1 MTIDGYV
8 TRSSVPGVSGR
19 DLSYMGQFAFSGD
32 PYGLTSG
39 YLLVEDNFNPEVG
52 FLQRDNLRR
61 YSGSARFSP
70 RPASPA
76 WIRRLSF
83 VANADH
89 LWTATSGDLETR
101 QYGGDVGVELENSDQ
116 ISLSVSD
123 DFERLDRP
131 FTIASGVVIQPGDY
145 DFTSF
150 RASYNLGE
158 QRRAS
163 ATIVLRVGEF
173 WSGTNTSLGVTQ
185 GRVELTPQVSLEP
198 SYSINWVR
206 LPEGDF
212 DTHVARLRVTY
223 TITPRMYLSG
233 LTQYSSSDDVFSTN
247 FRFRWEWSAGSELFV
262 VYSEDRDTGMFV
274 FPHGIIVDE
283 EDNVWIVDAGV
294 AEGKGN
300 QIFKFSPRGE
310 VLLTLGEPGV
320 RGATERLLNEPSD
333 LAIAP
338 NGDIYVADGHIA
350 RESNAR
356 IVRFDRNGRFISAW
370 GMKGDGPGELDCP
383 HSIALDSRAASSSGT
398 ARTTGSRS
406 SLPTV
411 GSWTSGTSSVAR
423 TVSGSWTTCCTSPT
437 RSRVRSKGRTAT
449 TRATTAGS
457 TLAA

>member
-1 MTIDGYV
+1 VGDGSSQLYGVDAGLAFGTDVTIDGYL
-8 TRSSVPGVSGR
+8 TRSSVPGASDQ

-32 PYGLTSG
+32 RYGLTSG
-39 YLLVEDNFNPEVG
+39 YLVVEDDFNPEVG

-83 VANADH
+83 VANADY

-116 ISLSVSD
+116 LSVSVSD
-123 DFERLDRP
+123 DFERLDSP

-145 DFTSF
+145 DFTSV

-163 ATIVLRVGEF
+163 ATIALRVGEF

-185 GRVELTPQVSLEP
+185 GRIEVTPQVSLEP

-233 LTQYSSSDDVFSTN
+233 LTQYNTSDDVFVTN
-247 FRFRWEWSAGSELFV
+247 FRFRWEWSAGSELFI
-262 VYSEDRDTGMFV
+262 VYSEDRDTD
-274 FPHGIIVDE
+274 PLAPDRTTE
-283 EDNVWIVDAGV
+283 LRN
-294 AEGKGN
+294 
-300 QIFKFSPRGE
+300 RGL
-310 VLLTLGEPGV
+310 VV
-320 RGATERLLNEPSD
+320 KVNRLLQ
-333 LAIAP
+333 
-338 NGDIYVADGHIA
+338 
-350 RESNAR
+350 
-356 IVRFDRNGRFISAW
+356 F
-370 GMKGDGPGELDCP
+370 
-383 HSIALDSRAASSSGT
+383 
-398 ARTTGSRS
+398 
-406 SLPTV
+406 
-411 GSWTSGTSSVAR
+411 
-423 TVSGSWTTCCTSPT
+423 
-437 RSRVRSKGRTAT
+437 
-449 TRATTAGS
+449 
-457 TLAA
+457 